1 MTRLAR
7 SLLALL
13 LAPALALAA
22 PAKPAAPPGG
32 EALPED
38 VAQYELWS
46 ALLSHGLPPDTRQ
59 IVLAAQTTTD
69 TNPVV
74 PPGANLDAVAKK
86 LELDPALLRAW
97 LRANESRETLTPRFR
112 IKAKYS
118 LLDDRAR
125 ADIFAGEDPVA
136 NWGRFKQRFPDAPG
150 ILRLSRAAFDPFQQQ
165 ALVYLEFSCGPAC
178 GSGRLIHAA
187 REGKGWKALSG
198 ELIWIAGP

>member
-1 MTRLAR
+1 MTRFSR
-7 SLLALL
+7 ALL
-13 LAPALALAA
+13 VLLLTPLLALAA
-22 PAKPAAPPGG
+22 PPKPAAPPPG

-46 ALLSHGLPPDTRQ
+46 ALLAHGLPADTRQ

-74 PPGANLDAVAKK
+74 PSGANVETVAKK

-97 LRANESRETLTPRFR
+97 LRANESRETLALRLK
-112 IKAKYS
+112 IKPKYS
-118 LLDDRAR
+118 LLDDQAR
-125 ADIFAGEDPVA
+125 AEIFAGEDPVA
-136 NWGRFKQRFPDAPG
+136 NWARFRQRYPDAPG
-150 ILRLSRAAFDPFQQQ
+150 ILRLSRAAFDSYQQQ